1 MLQRSLI
8 PTEDVKVELA
18 DTSDRQS
25 TCKDQVYEENQE
37 CSKDAS
43 LGRGLHAHVMDNPVE
58 MGTHCRAFYTTPCGL
73 AVGPSGSQRG
83 GLGVWCT
90 LAAIPQGVLFG
101 PFEGDL
107 GGVDQLSVFYHSMVK
122 AQSLHCTGS
131 LNESFSN
138 WMMFVNCAEREEAQ
152 NLALFLLE
160 GRIYY
165 RACRAIY
172 PAEELLVWHQDSTC
186 EKLKEE
192 SHPQKQSQILKDPP
206 VSHNRETG
214 VWEALSC
221 QEYHDT
227 TDAETNGAL
236 SAIKSEF
243 SVCEEKLHRKH
254 PALGF
259 QESVADGRAELATE
273 SLHVLHCGQLVN
285 RTPPSPLSNPAVY
298 RPPRPP
304 STLKTSATELPLYK
318 KPTRFVLGKR
328 FRCDYCGQLFS
339 RRVQLRNHLC
349 THNGEKHNVYKICG
363 RGFFTKTNLNGHVQI
378 HARSRSHACSLC
390 GKSFQHGAHLC
401 SHTGE
406 KSYTCDHCDVCF
418 EDGFMLEKHRLSV
431 SECGKLKFSDTLK
444 KDPEF
449 QHTSGSPDAWK
460 PLPRKEER
468 NLPDAKSAVLQDVTH
483 NSQFGTN
490 EHERSV
496 EWEVFA
502 SNPHPPHK
510 IKLPSSSPRLTSAT
524 KIVAHN
530 ELRKNPRRNVI
541 HRAVSDASRTHS
553 CELCGKTFSRK
564 HFLTQHLR
572 THTGEKP
579 YACLVCGKSFSAKSN
594 LTEHVKIHTGERPFT
609 CSLCSKSFH
618 RSTHL
623 RAHLRCHSGE
633 RPYQCQGCS
642 RTFTRRS
649 ALKKHRMSLSAC
661 CKTASSTRKSPEGI
675 APAQDGAYKD
685 SGSSADHSVLEAET
699 YGTGPPSQPSHFQQ
713 NYHLISQNGN
723 YINGADLKMT

>member
-1 MLQRSLI
+1 MLQPGLI
-8 PTEDVKVELA
+8 PTENVKEELA
-18 DTSDRQS
+18 DISDPHR
-25 TCKDQVYEENQE
+25 TCKDQVNEENQE
-37 CSKDAS
+37 CSKDAG
-43 LGRGLHAHVMDNPVE
+43 LGRGLHAHVVDNPVE
-58 MGTHCRAFYTTPCGL
+58 MGTHCRAFYTTPYGL

-90 LAAIPQGVLFG
+90 IAAIPQGVLFG

-107 GGVDQLSVFYHSMVK
+107 GKVDQLSVFYNSVVK
-122 AQSLHCTGS
+122 RRSFHCTGS
-131 LNESFSN
+131 LNESYSN
-138 WMMFVNCAEREEAQ
+138 WMMFVNHAESEKAQ
-152 NLALFLLE
+152 NLALFLHE
-160 GRIYY
+160 GRVYY
-165 RACRAIY
+165 RVCRPIY

-186 EKLKEE
+186 RKLKEE
-192 SHPQKQSQILKDPP
+192 SHAQQQSQILEGPP
-206 VSHNRETG
+206 ASCDRKTGIWKALPCREY
-214 VWEALSC
+214 C
-221 QEYHDT
+221 DT
-227 TDAETNGAL
+227 TDTETNGAL

-243 SVCEEKLHRKH
+243 SMCEEKLHREH

-259 QESVADGRAELATE
+259 QQSVTGRREEPATE
-273 SLHVLHCGQLVN
+273 NLTMASLHVSRSSELVTK
-285 RTPPSPLSNPAVY
+285 TPHSSLNNPTVY
-298 RPPRPP
+298 RSSRPP
-304 STLKTSATELPLYK
+304 SNQKTSELPLYK
-318 KPTRFVLGKR
+318 KPSRFGLGKR
-328 FRCDYCGQLFS
+328 FKCDYCSQLFS

-349 THNGEKHNVYKICG
+349 THNVEKPHMCKTCG
-363 RGFFTKTNLNGHVQI
+363 RGFFTKSNLNGHMQI
-378 HARSRSHACSLC
+378 HARSRSHVCS
-390 GKSFQHGAHLC
+390 KSFQRGPHRRAHLC
-401 SHTGE
+401 SHAGE
-406 KSYTCDHCDVCF
+406 KSYTCDHCSMCF
-418 EDGFMLEKHRLSV
+418 EDSFMLEKHRV
-431 SECGKLKFSDTLK
+431 TMSECGKLKLSET
-444 KDPEF
+444 EF

-490 EHERSV
+490 EHERAV
-496 EWEVFA
+496 EWEAFT
-502 SNPHPPHK
+502 SNPHPHK
-510 IKLPSSSPRLTSAT
+510 SKLSSGCPKFTSVT
-524 KIVAHN
+524 KIVAQN
-530 ELRKNPRRNVI
+530 ELRKNPRRSVI
-541 HRAVSDASRTHS
+541 HRAVSDVSRTHS

-579 YACLVCGKSFSAKSN
+579 YACLICGKSFSAKSN

-661 CKTASSTRKSPEGI
+661 CKTASMRQTPEGI
-675 APAQDGAYKD
+675 ANAQDGAYKD
-685 SGSSADHSVLEAET
+685 FGSSADNGILEVEACRAD
-699 YGTGPPSQPSHFQQ
+699 PPSQPSNFQQ
-713 NYHLISQNGN
+713 QFHLISQNGN